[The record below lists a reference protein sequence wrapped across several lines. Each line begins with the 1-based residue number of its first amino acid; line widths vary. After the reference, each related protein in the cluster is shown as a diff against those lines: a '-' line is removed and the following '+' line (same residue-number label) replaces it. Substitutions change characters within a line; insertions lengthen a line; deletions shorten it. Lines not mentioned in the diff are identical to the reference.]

1 MSWVCHGRNRAL
13 KRFRLKCRF
22 RLAKSGTYCIVRR
35 FTSARSASQ
44 GPFCMDF
51 MPDSPLWL
59 IYLGVAIGPFVQE
72 DAAVFTAGTL
82 SANGMYNSTTLFI
95 VILLGLIASDAWKY
109 WIGRVAL
116 KNPRA
121 KAYAEKQH
129 VTDFKDKV
137 KRHLGVTLL
146 TVRFVPLARVP
157 TYVACGFFHV
167 SYLRY
172 LFWISISALLY
183 VIAVFL

>member
-1 MSWVCHGRNRAL
+1 
-13 KRFRLKCRF
+13 
-22 RLAKSGTYCIVRR
+22 
-35 FTSARSASQ
+35 
-44 GPFCMDF
+44 MDF

-183 VIAVFL
+183 VIAVFLMCHLLGALLGDMFHWVFPITAITLFLLYITYRYWRRNKEEEANG